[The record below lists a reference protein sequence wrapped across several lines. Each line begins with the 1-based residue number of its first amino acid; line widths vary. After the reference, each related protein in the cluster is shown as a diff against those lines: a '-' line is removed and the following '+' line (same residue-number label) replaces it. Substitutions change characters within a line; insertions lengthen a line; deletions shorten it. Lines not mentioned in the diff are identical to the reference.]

1 MATITAQI
9 LIGHP
14 NKLGNGML
22 PTHCLLLSQGSK
34 PVWILKS
41 LDILES
47 ESLKYSTIRW
57 IPTSENLL
65 EDALLLI
72 SVNILKDK
80 ELIDKLTN
88 HIKDLSAPLIDL
100 NSEIDFDSLKELHHI
115 NRSLKYDYKLVI
127 TCFTGTALDLN
138 LETIKEYSM
147 DVEVCTPSYNR
158 YYNPWIEDTV
168 IKGQLHNR

>member
-9 LIGHP
+9 LVGHP

-22 PTHCLLLSQGSK
+22 PTHCLLLSQGTK

-41 LDILES
+41 LDILETENS
-47 ESLKYSTIRW
+47 KNSTIRW

-80 ELIDKLTN
+80 ELINRVTN
-88 HIKDLSAPLIDL
+88 YIKDLSAPLIDL
-100 NSEIDFDSLKELHHI
+100 NSAIDSDILKELHLL
-115 NRSLKYDYKLVI
+115 NRSLKYGYKLII
-127 TCFTGTALDLN
+127 TCFSGTALNIN

-158 YYNPWIEDTV
+158 YYNPWIDETV
-168 IKGQLHNR
+168 IKGNLL